1 MRLRFVRTV
10 LLLVPLA
17 VLACVT
23 LAACPAQAPKSTNPG
38 NDNADPSMVV
48 GFKYSHQGMM
58 REPYYSIRRVK
69 GGYECASTY
78 SEIYWEEMDGADIME
93 YLDLSADGTYGYDDY
108 SGRNPLGIGSGAKKA
123 RLTSEDMEEF
133 TEILTSHGVFDW
145 DGFDGHRTTPV
156 GMFAT
161 DSGAT
166 FDLKVLRADG
176 TVIQAHGVDVEPPNS
191 DEAILAI
198 FDFFERH
205 GVSVY

>member
-1 MRLRFVRTV
+1 MRLRLMRNI
-10 LLLVPLA
+10 LLLIPFA

-23 LAACPAQAPKSTNPG
+23 LAACPAQAPKPAAPDSGSTDPG
-38 NDNADPSMVV
+38 MVV

-69 GGYECASTY
+69 DGYECASTY

-93 YLDLSADGTYGYDDY
+93 YLELSSDGTYGYDDY

-133 TEILTSHGVFDW
+133 TEILFSHGVFDW
-145 DGFDGHRTTPV
+145 DGFDGHRTPSN

-198 FDFFERH
+198 FDFYERH
-205 GVSVY
+205 GVPVY